1 MFSLQ
6 ENYHDQ
12 AEVLL
17 TFVGPPNLLQ
27 RCQGARVC
35 RYPLGT
41 LEIAVVDLLGF

>member
-6 ENYHDQ
+6 EHYHGQ

-27 RCQGARVC
+27 RCQG
-35 RYPLGT
+35 
-41 LEIAVVDLLGF
+41 VVVYVGIWEHWKSRHV